1 MGSIPPA
8 QPAVPP
14 HGTGADAA
22 AAQVVLP
29 LRSLAVLIVGMLAL
43 FVPTFWEM
51 GQTIWQSDGQSHGPI
66 ILGMSIWLL
75 WRDRELIYGQP
86 ARPALF
92 AGFLMLVLGVGFYV
106 LGRSQSVITFEAGS
120 LVLLLAACMLLQSG
134 WSALKAAWFPLFFLL
149 FMIPLPDALV
159 ANLTV
164 PLKSAVSTVAEY
176 VLFNTGYPI
185 GRSGVI
191 LSIGPYQLM
200 VADACAGLHSMFTLE
215 SLGLLYMKLMNY
227 KSPTRNVLLALLIL
241 PMSFLSNVVRVIV
254 LVLVTYYFGDEAGQG
269 FTHWFAGMVLF
280 VVALL
285 GIFLIDRVLSLF
297 FKETPHAS

>member
-1 MGSIPPA
+1 MASVPPA
-8 QPAVPP
+8 PPATAPARSP
-14 HGTGADAA
+14 KRETPII
-22 AAQVVLP
+22 VLP
-29 LRSLAVLIVGMLAL
+29 LAGLAVLAVGMLAL
-43 FVPTFWEM
+43 YVPTFYDM
-51 GQTIWQSDGQSHGPI
+51 ARTLWQSDGQSHGPI

-75 WRDRELIYGQP
+75 WRDRELIYSGG
-86 ARPALF
+86 ASPALF
-92 AGFLMLVLGVGFYV
+92 SGLFLLLAGVGFYV
-106 LGRSQSVITFEAGS
+106 LGRSQAVITFEVGS
-120 LVLLLAACMLLQSG
+120 LVLLLAACLLLQGG
-134 WSALKAAWFPLFFLL
+134 WSALKVAWFPLFFLL

-176 VLFNTGYPI
+176 VLFQAGYPI

-227 KSPTRNVLLALLIL
+227 KSPARNVLLATLIL
-241 PMSFLSNVVRVIV
+241 PVSFISNVVRVIV

-280 VVALL
+280 AVALV
-285 GIFLIDRVLSLF
+285 GIFLLDRVLSLF
-297 FKETPHAS
+297 FKETPRAS